1 MSGQRQKAVVELI
14 DFLTASGYLQAVGGQ
29 YPTLTVTASGV
40 DVLKGNTTVHRKTAQ
55 TVQQTV
61 PENSAL
67 FEQLRTLRRQLAE
80 EQGVPPFVIF
90 SDKTLHSMCEVMPED
105 DQAFLTVK
113 GVGASKL
120 EKYGE
125 TFMATIRAAAHAEAA
140 TEAETPATD

>member
-1 MSGQRQKAVVELI
+1 MSGQRQKSVVELI
-14 DFLTASGYLQAVGGQ
+14 DFLTASGYLQSVGGQ
-29 YPTLTVTASGV
+29 YPTLTVSASGV
-40 DVLKGNTTVHRKTAQ
+40 AVLKGTTTVHRKTAQ
-55 TVQQTV
+55 KVQQTV

-90 SDKTLHSMCEVMPED
+90 SDRTLHSMCDLMPED
-105 DQAFLTVK
+105 DAAFLTVK

-125 TFMATIRAAAHAEAA
+125 TFMATIRAAAHAESA
-140 TEAETPATD
+140 TSTDEEND